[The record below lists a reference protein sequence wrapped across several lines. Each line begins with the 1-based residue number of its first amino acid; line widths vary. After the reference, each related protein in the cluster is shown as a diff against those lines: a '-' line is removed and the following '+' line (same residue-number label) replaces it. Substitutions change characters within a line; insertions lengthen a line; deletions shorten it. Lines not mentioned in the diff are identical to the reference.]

1 MRRAGALG
9 AVFLALTLAAPGCDV
24 VSSLTP
30 FGIGTRDYSTEG
42 ANLNGDWAG
51 TTASGGEVTFQV
63 GNDEV
68 SRLRLFHEATGCSL
82 PFEDLTNL
90 VPIVNNI
97 FTIEI
102 RLTQGRFVATGNFTS
117 ATRVSGTYFFEA
129 LQAGACP
136 TAGSGTFSA
145 EKTR

>member
-9 AVFLALTLAAPGCDV
+9 AAALALALVAPGCDL

-30 FGIGTRDYSTEG
+30 FGIGTRDYTTEG
-42 ANLNGDWAG
+42 NNLNGNWAG

-63 GNDEV
+63 GNDKV
-68 SRLRLFHEATGCSL
+68 SRLHFIHETAGCSL
-82 PFEDLTNL
+82 PFEDLTKL
-90 VPIVNNI
+90 VSIVDNS

-102 RLTQGRFVATGNFTS
+102 RLTQGRFVATGNFTT
-117 ATRVSGTYFFEA
+117 ATRASGTYFFEA
-129 LQAGACP
+129 LPTGDCP
-136 TAGSGTFSA
+136 TAGSGSFSA